1 MPAKPSAPVLLDSS
15 VILKW
20 FLNEDGTAEAINY
33 RRLSKRGRV
42 DVAIAEFS
50 FYEIANVLRFN
61 KNISQEKV
69 HRAIRDVAQAG
80 LPILPFD
87 ITALHIAVE
96 NAYEYDI
103 SIYDAYFVAQADLE
117 GMRLVTADERLA
129 AKVNDPSSVI
139 ITL

>member
-1 MPAKPSAPVLLDSS
+1 MPNRNTAPILLDSS

-20 FLNEDGTAEAINY
+20 FLNEDGAKEAIQY
-33 RRLSKRGRV
+33 RKDSKREKI

-50 FYEIANVLRFN
+50 FYEVANVLRFN
-61 KNISQEKV
+61 KNMTQENV
-69 HRAIRDVAQAG
+69 HRAIHDVAEAG

-87 ITALHIAVE
+87 ITAMHIAIE

-117 GMRLVTADERLA
+117 GMRLVTADNRLA
-129 AKVNDPSSVI
+129 DKVAHRSDV